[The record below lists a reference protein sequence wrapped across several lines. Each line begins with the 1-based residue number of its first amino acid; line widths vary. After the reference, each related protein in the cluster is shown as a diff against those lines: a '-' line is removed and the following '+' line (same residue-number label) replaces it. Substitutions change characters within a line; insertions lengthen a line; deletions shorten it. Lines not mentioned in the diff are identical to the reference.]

1 MTSRSPGNVKIIQGD
16 IRVKYYARCKNNLSG
31 PIRMSCNCLCVRF
44 NLIGYNI
51 SQKKSRRLA
60 GQFNRYEFL

>member
-1 MTSRSPGNVKIIQGD
+1 MTSRSPGSVKIIQGD

-31 PIRMSCNCLCVRF
+31 PIRTRCNCLCVRS

-51 SQKKSRRLA
+51 SQKKIPPIS
-60 GQFNRYEFL
+60 GTI